1 MYIIHSSRCDINII
15 LIKSSHIIH
24 DFKAL
29 SESFQTKIP
38 HKNIKNFTSD
48 WNDGTAVA
56 ALVDAH
62 APGLCPEADTMDPNN
77 ALQNATYAM
86 KLAEDWLGI
95 PQV

>member
-1 MYIIHSSRCDINII
+1 MLQISYSKYHPFPQ
-15 LIKSSHIIH
+15 K
-24 DFKAL
+24 
-29 SESFQTKIP
+29 KIP

-86 KLAEDWLGI
+86 QLGDDWLGI
-95 PQV
+95 PQVLMECVFGN